1 MAPPRKKQTN
11 PNIRVLADNR
21 KARFNY
27 EIGETL
33 EAGIELAGTEVKSLR
48 VQAPSIA
55 ESYAEV
61 KDGEVWLVNAHIPE
75 FSHGNRANHQPKRP
89 RRLLLH
95 KKQIARLGAAVRRGG
110 YTLIPLKLYFNEKNR
125 VKLAL
130 ALGKG
135 KKRHDKRETQ
145 KKRDWDRQRQ
155 RLIRDKG

>member
-1 MAPPRKKQTN
+1 MAPSRKKQTN
-11 PNIRVLADNR
+11 PNIRVLAVNR
-21 KARFNY
+21 KARFNF

-48 VQAPSIA
+48 AVAPTIG

-89 RRLLLH
+89 RKLLLH

-110 YTLIPLKLYFNEKNR
+110 YTLIPLKLYFNEKNL

-155 RLIRDKG
+155 RLLRDKG